1 MPIAYHLEE
10 EEENESFSTLS
21 ATILGASEVIFSGL
35 GKQNPELI
43 VCDSSDSILLIKEV
57 GTNAVLS
64 ILGEAGKK
72 EEIKKDMDDMISE
85 IDVIEKASEIKE
97 VLEK

>member
-1 MPIAYHLEE
+1 M
-10 EEENESFSTLS
+10 
-21 ATILGASEVIFSGL
+21 
-35 GKQNPELI
+35 
-43 VCDSSDSILLIKEV
+43 LLIKEV

-64 ILGEAGKK
+64 VLGEGDQTEK
-72 EEIKKDMDDMISE
+72 IKSDMNDMISE